1 MSQQLQLAVVG
12 GTGAE
17 GRGLALR
24 FAIAGAAVTL
34 GSRDPERA
42 REAAAHLRER
52 HPPAQIEGASHEEAI
67 ALNDT
72 VILAIPFVHAGPW
85 VEAHGRALGAGA
97 LLVDVT
103 VPVVFEGGRP
113 RFVAPA
119 EGSAAEHLRVR
130 LPDHV
135 ALACAFK
142 TLPARLLQHVDVAL
156 DCDEFVCGDSP
167 ESRERVAALVGRL
180 PGLRPV
186 DAGPLEAARTLERMT
201 LLAISLNKRYKSHE
215 ARFRV
220 LGV

>member
-1 MSQQLQLAVVG
+1 MSEQLRLGVIG

-24 FAIAGAAVTL
+24 FALAGAAVTL
-34 GSRDPERA
+34 GSRDAERA
-42 REAAAHLRER
+42 RAAATLLREP
-52 HPPAQIEGASHEEAI
+52 HPQIHIEGASHADAI
-67 ALNDT
+67 ARNDT

-85 VEAHGRALGAGA
+85 VEAHGRGLTAGA
-97 LLVDVT
+97 LVVDVT
-103 VPVVFEGGRP
+103 VPMVFEGGRP
-113 RFVAPA
+113 RFVEPA

-130 LPDHV
+130 LPEHV

-167 ESRERVAALVGRL
+167 ESRQRVAALVERL

-186 DAGPLEAARTLERMT
+186 DAGPLEAARILERMT
-201 LLAISLNKRYKSHE
+201 LLAITLNKRYKSHD

>member
-1 MSQQLQLAVVG
+1 MSDQLRLGVIG

-34 GSRDPERA
+34 GSREPARA
-42 REAAAHLRER
+42 REAAAHLRR
-52 HPPAQIEGASHEEAI
+52 QHPQAHIEGASHEDAI
-67 ALNDT
+67 AQNDI

-85 VEAHGRALGAGA
+85 VEAHGRALAAGA
-97 LLVDVT
+97 LVVDVT

-113 RFVAPA
+113 RFVEPA
-119 EGSAAEHLRVR
+119 EGSAAEHLRAR
-130 LPDHV
+130 LPEHV

-142 TLPARLLQHVDVAL
+142 TLPARMLQNADVAL

-167 ESRERVAALVGRL
+167 ASRQRLAALVERL

-186 DAGPLEAARTLERMT
+186 DAGPLEAARILERMT
-201 LLAISLNKRYKSHE
+201 LLAIMLNKRYKSHD